1 MKLNKE
7 INVVHYWAGSPILRN
22 SKWWRTL
29 KLIEKCEGFGW
40 NNWLV
45 LSKKPEDY
53 SLIKP
58 FLDVGC
64 KITYQ
69 PRSKGNFD
77 LSNIHRT
84 YKLLRQ
90 INCTIF
96 HCNNDHTS
104 PIIAAKLA
112 RVPIKIWSKLAMSS
126 YYELGTEP
134 TGFHRLMPSLRITT
148 FIADRVL
155 AISHAVKE
163 ELAKQVGFDY
173 KIMVVDAPVPVQKY
187 ILANKMNIR
196 EEFAFLTEDTVI
208 TAVGH
213 SVEVKGWDIAIKAF
227 ALVAKNNPFVKLLLV
242 GKHTS
247 FEFHQKLCSLI
258 KELKLTDRVTFT
270 GSRSDIENILKAS
283 DLFIFPSRS
292 EGVGGALIEARAAG
306 LVCVATNSGG
316 IPEVIEDGVNGL
328 LFQRGNI
335 EELAEKINFVL
346 SNNDLKT
353 QFIEAGQKGL
363 DKYTMETYVN
373 NVSSHY
379 HSLLKKNDKHPY

>member
-1 MKLNKE
+1 MNKE

-29 KLIEKCEGFGW
+29 KLIEKCQDFGW

-45 LSKKPEDY
+45 LSKQPEDY

-64 KITYQ
+64 KIIYQ

-77 LSNIHRT
+77 LSNVLRT
-84 YKLLRQ
+84 FKLLRK

-104 PIIAAKLA
+104 PVIAAKLA
-112 RVPIKIWSKLAMSS
+112 RVPISIWSKLAMSS

-134 TGFHRLMPSLRITT
+134 KGVHKLMPSLRITT
-148 FIADRVL
+148 FLANRVL
-155 AISHAVKE
+155 AICGSVKD
-163 ELAKQVGFDY
+163 ELAKQVGFEH
-173 KIMVVDAPVPVQKY
+173 KIVVVDAPIPVNKY
-187 ILANKMNIR
+187 ILATKMNVR
-196 EEFAFLTEDTVI
+196 EEFGFS
-208 TAVGH
+208 TADVVVTTVGH

-227 ALVAKNNPFVKLLLV
+227 ALVAKKIPCAKLLLV

-247 FEFHQKLCSLI
+247 AVFHQKLCSLV
-258 KELKLTDRVTFT
+258 EQYNLNSRVIFA
-270 GSRSDIENILKAS
+270 GSRSDIANILKAS

-292 EGVGGALIEARAAG
+292 EGGAGALIEARAAG
-306 LVCVATNSGG
+306 LACVATDSGG

-328 LFQRGNI
+328 LFQRENV
-335 EELAEKINFVL
+335 EELADKITLVL
-346 SNNDLKT
+346 LNKELKSK
-353 QFIEAGQKGL
+353 FIEAGQKGL
-363 DKYTMETYVN
+363 NKYTMETYVN

-379 HSLLKKNDKHPY
+379 LNLLSYVENTHN